1 MPLPTRWDL
10 TALFPDFAAPEVAR
24 FEAELRSDVDLA
36 IADAARLPDLS
47 PASDAA
53 WTAAIVRYESVVAR
67 LSHLST
73 YVSCLGAAHA
83 SDTRFAQAE
92 ARLGELRAQTEKF
105 TSELRRALRSVEKTD
120 VARLAAQPELV
131 GAAFFLEQSHVES
144 RTSMRPD
151 LEGLAADLGTDGL
164 GGWSRLYDVVSAKL
178 ELDVKYPDGRIE
190 RVPMAQ
196 RRSLM
201 ADSDRRVRQAAFAG
215 GNVAWERVG
224 DVTAAAL
231 NHIAG
236 VRHTLNA
243 RRGVEHFLDVAL
255 HQAAISKKTLDAMMS
270 AVRGGRDLARRG
282 LRLKARAMGLPAID
296 WCDLEAPLP
305 VSSARRIPLEEGVDM
320 VRGAFGQVY
329 PALAAHVDTLFQLR
343 HVETEARPDKRPG
356 AFCAPS
362 DLTGDA
368 LVFMTYQGSLGDV
381 STLAHEIGHAFH
393 AETMRGLRPFALH
406 ISMPLAETASTFAE
420 AVLSAGLMRDPK
432 VTDAERALLLGEV
445 AGDAAAFLLD
455 VPARFEF
462 ERAFYEE
469 RRGGE
474 VSAARLCELMV
485 AAQREVFGDA
495 LREGG
500 EDPWFWASKLHFYI
514 PDITFY
520 NFPYTFGFLLSR
532 GMAAELEREGPAFL
546 PKYEAFLRASGSG
559 YAHEVAKSTV
569 GRDLESPEF
578 WASAVDTLRAPL
590 DELERLLPKVITPA

>member
-1 MPLPTRWDL
+1 MSLPTRWDL
-10 TALFPDFAAPEVAR
+10 TALFPDFASPEVAR
-24 FEAELRSDVDLA
+24 FEAALGADVEAA
-36 IADAARLPDLS
+36 IAEAAGLPDLS
-47 PASDAA
+47 RASEAA
-53 WTAAIVRYESVVAR
+53 WAAVVVRYESVVAR

-73 YVSCLGAAHA
+73 YVGCLASAHA
-83 SDTRFAQAE
+83 SDARYSQAE
-92 ARLGELRAQTEKF
+92 ARLSGLRAQTEKF
-105 TSELRRALRSVEKTD
+105 TSELRRALSGASSTD
-120 VARLAAQPELV
+120 LARLAALPELA
-131 GAAFFLEQSHVES
+131 GAAFFLEQAHVES
-144 RTSMRPD
+144 KTSMRPE

-164 GGWSRLYDVVSAKL
+164 AGWSRLYDVVSAKL
-178 ELDVKYPDGRIE
+178 ELEMTYPDGRTE

-201 ADSDRRVRQAAFAG
+201 ADADRRVRQAAFAG
-215 GNVAWERVG
+215 GNVAWASAG

-243 RRGVEHFLDVAL
+243 RRGVDHFLDVAL
-255 HQAAISKKTLDAMMS
+255 HQAAMSRKTLDAMLT
-270 AVRGGRDLARRG
+270 AVGSGREIARRG
-282 LRLKARAMGLPAID
+282 LRLKARAMGLSAID

-305 VSSARRIPLEEGVDM
+305 LASARRIPLEEGVDM
-320 VRGAFGQVY
+320 VRGAFGRVY
-329 PALAAHVDTLFQLR
+329 PALAQHVDRLFERR
-343 HVETEARPDKRPG
+343 HVETEARADKRPG
-356 AFCAPS
+356 AFCAPT

-420 AVLSAGLMRDPK
+420 AILSNGLMRDPK
-432 VTDAERALLLGEV
+432 VSDAERALLLGEV

-469 RRGGE
+469 RRSGE
-474 VSAARLCELMV
+474 VSTERLCELMTR
-485 AAQREVFGDA
+485 AQREVFGDA

-559 YAHEVAKSTV
+559 LAHVVAKDTV

-578 WASAVDTLRAPL
+578 WAAAVDTLRAPL
-590 DELERLLPKVITPA
+590 DELERLLPKVLPSA